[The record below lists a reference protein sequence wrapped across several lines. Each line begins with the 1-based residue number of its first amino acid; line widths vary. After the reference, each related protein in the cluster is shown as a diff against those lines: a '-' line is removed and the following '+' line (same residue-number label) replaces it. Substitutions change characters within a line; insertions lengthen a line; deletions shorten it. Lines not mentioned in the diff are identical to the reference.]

1 MSWHRPSGRRRA
13 WGRLRAAVL
22 GPALVVALLAAA
34 TPGVTSTATAPSS
47 PTASPAATPR
57 PTVPAAPRAA
67 TDRPLVGAFV
77 PREPYATTAQAA
89 AAYEDALGRRLDV
102 QRVFL
107 RWDDPL
113 DGPAVADAVARGRIP
128 MISVLPQHLD
138 GNRLTWAQIA
148 SGEVDEQ
155 IRAHAAQTAA
165 LGPVVYLTLHHEAD
179 IAAPSYGTAAQF
191 VAAWRHWVE
200 VMRAE
205 GVTNAL
211 WTWIASP
218 VAVSRPSSDPGGG
231 GFYPGD
237 DVVDRIGADVYNWAA
252 CRTNVPPEWRS
263 LATATQG
270 LREFAVVHGKPAVLP
285 EWGSVEDPADP
296 ERRTRWLREAF
307 AYLAAWPQ
315 LEAAVYFDTVGTC
328 DWRLAT
334 SPAAAAAFREGAQ
347 GVRARPS
354 AWLQGP
360 RAAVPETS
368 PVTFDLA
375 ASTGTGATPGT
386 GVAAWTLDHGDGTST
401 SGVGH
406 PVEPVVHGYPP
417 GAWTA
422 TLTVTD
428 ATGAT
433 AVDRATVH
441 VAAAPRVVGTLAHG
455 LTSTS
460 VGLRAWVD
468 TAGLPGG
475 ARFTWRTEAGAV
487 GAFLVPLVA
496 RHGTQQVDAAVDG
509 LRPGTRYTWA
519 VTAVTEAATTR
530 EGWFHTPG
538 PPTVRPLPATGVTRT
553 SARVELRV
561 HPNAVGTIA
570 WVEHGTSLPGART
583 PVLDLGAVAYER
595 AAQVVLTDLEPGTT
609 YRFRVVAHSAL
620 GHVDGPVQTFTTRP

>member
-1 MSWHRPSGRRRA
+1 MSSHRPSDRHAAWRA
-13 WGRLRAAVL
+13 VRAAVL
-22 GPALVVALLAAA
+22 GPGLVVALLAA
-34 TPGVTSTATAPSS
+34 TAPIGTSGAS
-47 PTASPAATPR
+47 AAPTASPTPATTAPAEPR
-57 PTVPAAPRAA
+57 VAP
-67 TDRPLVGAFV
+67 DRPLVGAFV
-77 PREPYATTAQAA
+77 ERGPYATTAEAA
-89 AAYEDALGRRLDV
+89 AAVEETLGRRLDV

-128 MISVLPQHLD
+128 MVSVLPQHLD
-138 GNRLTWAQIA
+138 GSRLTWAQIA

-155 IRAHAAQTAA
+155 IRAHAAQAAA

-179 IAAPSYGTAAQF
+179 IASPSYGTAAQY
-191 VAAWRHWVE
+191 VAAWRHWVGL
-200 VMRAE
+200 MRDE

-211 WTWIASP
+211 WTWITSP

-252 CRTNVPPEWRS
+252 CRTNVPAEWRS
-263 LATATQG
+263 LATATEG
-270 LREFAVVHGKPAVLP
+270 LRQFAAVHGKHAVLP

-296 ERRTRWLREAF
+296 ERRARWLREAF
-307 AYLAAWPQ
+307 AHLTSWPQ

-328 DWRLAT
+328 DWRLGT
-334 SPAAAAAFREGAQ
+334 SPAATAAFREAAQ

-354 AWLQGP
+354 AWLSGP
-360 RAAVPETS
+360 RAAVPSTS

-375 ASTGTGATPGT
+375 ASTGTGAAPGT
-386 GVAAWTLDHGDGTST
+386 GVAAWTLDHGDGTSS

-406 PVEPVVHGYPP
+406 PAEPVLHGYAP
-417 GAWTA
+417 GTWTA

-433 AVDRATVH
+433 AVDRATVR
-441 VAAAPRVVGTLAHG
+441 VASAPRVLGTLTHG

-475 ARFTWRTEAGAV
+475 ARFTWRTESGTV
-487 GAFLVPLVA
+487 GSFLVPLA
-496 RHGTQQVDAAVDG
+496 PRHGSQQLDAAVEG
-509 LRPGTRYTWA
+509 LRPGTRYTWE
-519 VTAVTEAATTR
+519 VTAVTETATTR

-538 PPTVRPLPATGVTRT
+538 PPTVRPLPATSVTRT

-561 HPNAVGTIA
+561 HPNGVGTVA
-570 WVEHGTSLPGART
+570 WVEHGTSLPGTRS
-583 PVLDLGAVAYER
+583 PVLDLGAVTYER
-595 AAQVVLTDLEPGTT
+595 AAQVVLTGLSPGTT
-609 YRFRVVAHSAL
+609 YRFRVVAHSSL
-620 GHVDGPVQTFTTRP
+620 GHVQGPEQTFTTRP